1 LAQKLSPTVV
11 HIKVTKMSQGQG
23 WQGSQGLEG
32 PFGELFKQFFKDM
45 PERPALKQ
53 QGTGSGVIMSADGY
67 ILTNNHVVAGANAV
81 TVTLADEQEY
91 AASVIGGD
99 PKTDLA
105 VVKIAAKHTLPVATL
120 GDSETLKVGD
130 WVLAIGNPFGLDHTV
145 TAGIVSAKGRV
156 IGAGPYDD
164 FIQTDASINPGNSG
178 GPLINMQ
185 GDIVGINT
193 AIVPYG
199 QGIGFA
205 IPINTAKPLI
215 PQLVAKGAVTRGYL
229 GVNLQTLTPELA
241 KVLKVQDRK
250 GALVSAVMAGSPA
263 EKAGVQRRD
272 VIVAFNNQKVENAR
286 DLAALVATTP
296 VSKRVTVTVLRD
308 GSLQTLPVTVSTVQ
322 SAEGQEVPAAHTA
335 PGKWGMQ
342 LQEVTP
348 EMARQRG
355 LNTAHGV
362 IVVDVQS
369 GSPAAEAGI
378 REGDMLLEVNRQLVH
393 TVAEVQQALTHTDVQ
408 APLLLLVER
417 EQGRV
422 FVALGAV
429 SAS

>member
-1 LAQKLSPTVV
+1 
-11 HIKVTKMSQGQG
+11 
-23 WQGSQGLEG
+23 
-32 PFGELFKQFFKDM
+32 
-45 PERPALKQ
+45 
-53 QGTGSGVIMSADGY
+53 
-67 ILTNNHVVAGANAV
+67 V

-91 AASVIGGD
+91 TASVIGGD

-178 GPLINMQ
+178 GPLINTQ

-241 KVLKVQDRK
+241 KALKVQDHK
-250 GALVSAVMAGSPA
+250 GALVSDVMAASPA
-263 EKAGVQRRD
+263 EKAGMQRRD
-272 VIVAFNNQKVENAR
+272 VIVAFNNQKIESAR
-286 DLAALVATTP
+286 DLASLVATTP
-296 VSKRVTVTVLRD
+296 VGKSVTVTVLRD
-308 GSLQTLPVTVSTVQ
+308 GSQQTLSVTVGTMQ
-322 SAEGQEVPAAHTA
+322 SA
-335 PGKWGMQ
+335 
-342 LQEVTP
+342 
-348 EMARQRG
+348 
-355 LNTAHGV
+355 
-362 IVVDVQS
+362 
-369 GSPAAEAGI
+369 
-378 REGDMLLEVNRQLVH
+378 
-393 TVAEVQQALTHTDVQ
+393 
-408 APLLLLVER
+408 
-417 EQGRV
+417 
-422 FVALGAV
+422 
-429 SAS
+429 

>member
-1 LAQKLSPTVV
+1 
-11 HIKVTKMSQGQG
+11 
-23 WQGSQGLEG
+23 
-32 PFGELFKQFFKDM
+32 
-45 PERPALKQ
+45 
-53 QGTGSGVIMSADGY
+53 
-67 ILTNNHVVAGANAV
+67 
-81 TVTLADEQEY
+81 
-91 AASVIGGD
+91 
-99 PKTDLA
+99 
-105 VVKIAAKHTLPVATL
+105 
-120 GDSETLKVGD
+120 
-130 WVLAIGNPFGLDHTV
+130 
-145 TAGIVSAKGRV
+145 
-156 IGAGPYDD
+156 
-164 FIQTDASINPGNSG
+164 
-178 GPLINMQ
+178 MQ

-393 TVAEVQQALTHTDVQ
+393 TVAEVQQALTHTDAQ